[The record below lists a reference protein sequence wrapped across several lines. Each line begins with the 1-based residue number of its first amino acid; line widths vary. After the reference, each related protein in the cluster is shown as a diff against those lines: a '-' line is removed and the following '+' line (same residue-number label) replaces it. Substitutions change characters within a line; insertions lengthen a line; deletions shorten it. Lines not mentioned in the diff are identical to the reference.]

1 VDPFGP
7 SIVDER
13 LQAIIGSEETRS
25 GCHKVNVLRK
35 EKGLSTLDVVLV
47 TMEKDPLRASSVEE
61 EKLSSSS
68 TRLRMLGRRLRP
80 PLKIWQRGQGPY
92 VIGLT
97 GGSASGSVHCRQ
109 TIVMKCCSLD

>member
-1 VDPFGP
+1 MDSDPTLDYILVPIVDPFGP

-13 LQAIIGSEETRS
+13 LEAIIGSEETKS
-25 GCHKVNVLRK
+25 GCDKVNELRK

-47 TMEKDPLRASSVEE
+47 GMEKDPLRASAVEE

-68 TRLRMLGRRLRP
+68 LRLRLLGRQLRP
-80 PLKIWQRGQGPY
+80 PLRTWERGTGPY

-97 GGSASGSVHCRQ
+97 GGSASG
-109 TIVMKCCSLD
+109 